1 MKKVI
6 KRNKVFMDMIADKI
20 WLEINKIGIVVV
32 NVNQE
37 KAGSVIENI
46 VGYTM
51 KILEDDL
58 FLRNFY
64 FIGIVIRVEK
74 KLNLVI

>member
-1 MKKVI
+1 
-6 KRNKVFMDMIADKI
+6 MIADKI